1 MPLLINEVH
10 PNQNSGSEWIELFC
24 EETNADLSTYSIYD
38 AVRKIYQLSD
48 ESCSDDLLV
57 IEVSGLNNDQDSVIV
72 KQDNGE
78 IIDSFSYQSS
88 EKGLSWSRQVD
99 SSFVLS
105 SPSRGANNP
114 AVIEAEPNTSPTPST
129 STTPTPS
136 VNLTPTSS
144 PTNSPTSTNGPTVS
158 ISPTA
163 IKTNFE
169 LPYTATSIN
178 LQATDTAAIKR
189 DSRLVILGQHPPER
203 QQILG
208 VIMASCLM
216 LFSAIYLLYVK
227 KKSSSH

>member
-38 AVRKIYQLSD
+38 AVRKIYQFSD
-48 ESCSDDLLV
+48 ERCSDNLLV
-57 IEVSGLNNDQDSVIV
+57 VEVSGLNNDQDSVIV

-99 SSFVLS
+99 SNFVLS

-114 AVIEAEPNTSPTPST
+114 AVIEAEPSTSPTPRT
-129 STTPTPS
+129 SITSTPS
-136 VNLTPTSS
+136 VNLTPT
-144 PTNSPTSTNGPTVS
+144 NNPTSTNSPTVS

-169 LPYTATSIN
+169 LPYTAAAIN
-178 LQATDTAAIKR
+178 LQATGTAAIKR
-189 DSRLVILGQHPPER
+189 DSRLVILGQNPPER

-216 LFSAIYLLYVK
+216 LLSAIYLLYVK